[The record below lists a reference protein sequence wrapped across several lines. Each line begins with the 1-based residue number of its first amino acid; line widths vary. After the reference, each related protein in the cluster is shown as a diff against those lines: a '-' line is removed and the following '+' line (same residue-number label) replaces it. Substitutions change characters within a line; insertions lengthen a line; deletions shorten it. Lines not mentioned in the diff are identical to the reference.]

1 VLLLYNRYNYMVVII
16 ASNGVHCQESDAKG
30 PDKKKAKK
38 GGGGAPGKRPK

>member
-1 VLLLYNRYNYMVVII
+1 MVVII